1 MYQRRT
7 HPPNDSCPVGR
18 RIGCD
23 LYHIAKDLV
32 ETSGSTCPYS
42 AGVVAQITSG
52 TAFDK
57 HGRPFRRR
65 NYIPGIVVVAALA
78 VVTLVVWVIAFN
90 QPTDTHQLAAC
101 NPPPP
106 VANATQTA
114 LGEQVTTA
122 TMSDVTPA
130 KLADTKIRVLNASGQ
145 GGQAAEVAGALRD
158 LGYAPPTA
166 GNDTVYENTRLECQG
181 QIRFGPS
188 GRAAAAAL
196 WLVTPCTE
204 LFEDQRPDDTVDLA
218 IGTEFSEV
226 SHNDDI
232 DAVLASLRPDAT
244 QPAES
249 TLLKKIHSAA
259 C

>member
-1 MYQRRT
+1 M
-7 HPPNDSCPVGR
+7 
-18 RIGCD
+18 
-23 LYHIAKDLV
+23 
-32 ETSGSTCPYS
+32 
-42 AGVVAQITSG
+42 VAQITSG

-65 NYIPGIVVVAALA
+65 NVLPGIIVAVALA
-78 VVTLVVWVIAFN
+78 AVTLAVWVIAFN
-90 QPTDTHQLAAC
+90 QTTDVQQLAVC

-106 VANATQTA
+106 AANATQTA
-114 LGEQVTTA
+114 LGEQVSAA
-122 TMSDVTPA
+122 TMTDVTPA

-196 WLVTPCTE
+196 WLVAPCTE
-204 LFEDQRPDDTVDLA
+204 LFQDQRGDDSVDLA
-218 IGTEFSEV
+218 IGTEFTDV
-226 SHNDDI
+226 AHNDDI
-232 DAVLASLRPDAT
+232 DAVLASLKPDAT
-244 QPAES
+244 QPADS
-249 TLLKKIHSAA
+249 ATLKKIHSAA